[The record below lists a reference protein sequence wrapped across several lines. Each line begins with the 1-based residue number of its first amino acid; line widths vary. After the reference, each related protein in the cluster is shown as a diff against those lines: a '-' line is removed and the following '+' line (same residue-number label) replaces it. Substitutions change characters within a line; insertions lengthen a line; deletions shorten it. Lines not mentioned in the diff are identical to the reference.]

1 MAKRIRPFLGAG
13 ILALALALS
22 LPSCKGSS
30 TKPADDPAPQ
40 EEQADSNSPDNQDA
54 PKADDPMEGLAFHEN
69 DYLTIG
75 LAGGW
80 TVNTDVS
87 ENRHIES
94 EKGSGYNLTV
104 QYEDSSIGRRGFY
117 VMVYDEPAYD
127 WVPDYSDGSLP
138 EENDDM
144 GDVEALDPITIDGVM
159 LHGYRCRRT
168 ASDGSFFW
176 YGSYSGAV
184 GGHYVEIFFTD
195 GSEDNLL
202 LEDQLGM
209 ARSVHIK

>member
-30 TKPADDPAPQ
+30 TKPEDDPAPQ

-54 PKADDPMEGLAFHEN
+54 PKADDPMEGLSFHEN

-75 LAGGW
+75 LANGW

-94 EKGSGYNLTV
+94 ENGSGYNLTV

-144 GDVEALDPITIDGVM
+144 GDVEALGPITIDGVM
-159 LHGYRCRRT
+159 LYGYRCRRT